1 MGRRK
6 KTEAEKR
13 EERFRVAFQH
23 GKKKTG
29 FNEEFICTTL
39 GISQPT
45 LRARKNF
52 PEKLNL
58 EEFSK
63 LGVLFEW
70 TDEEMMAIIRP

>member
-13 EERFRVAFQH
+13 EERFRTAFKL
-23 GKKKTG
+23 GKRKTG
-29 FNEEFICTTL
+29 FNEEFICTALDIT
-39 GISQPT
+39 QPT

-63 LGVLFEW
+63 LGKLFEW
-70 TDEEMMAIIRP
+70 TDEEMMSIIRP